1 MSYKPVPTSDGY
13 VTDRTQSWPSFI
25 CCSILTILVF
35 LLVVITFPITG
46 WFVVKSV
53 PQYERIVVFRFGRI
67 VSTKG
72 PGFILLLPFIDQ
84 WQKVD
89 VRTKAFVIA
98 PFEATIKDGALIFIG
113 AEVHYHILIPV
124 ISVVAVQDINSTLID
139 TVHHVMMNYLPR
151 KTLVTIQVDKSKT
164 EAQLAFEINE
174 KTKDWGLEVERVN
187 LILHRVLKPTEEL
200 LRESEAV
207 LRSSRRDKL
216 TVPLRKLAMHILK
229 KSSSGSARSP
239 LSSAQSSAQSSES
252 EASVQILSD
261 EAEPE
266 EVESI
271 LINPDWVLSKVKVLL
286 SEELVKQ
293 IGACYLFNVSQRNG
307 THNLYYL
314 DLTKDSGK
322 AGYGIPDIDPDVT
335 LEVTAETMQ
344 ALFSGNLKPLSAYM
358 SGRIRIHGDLKIA
371 MKLEELIKKLH
382 Q

>member
-98 PFEATIKDGALIFIG
+98 PFE
-113 AEVHYHILIPV
+113 
-124 ISVVAVQDINSTLID
+124 
-139 TVHHVMMNYLPR
+139 
-151 KTLVTIQVDKSKT
+151 
-164 EAQLAFEINE
+164 FEINE